1 MVRGAL
7 AAAVGA
13 RALSLNRPTSRS
25 GFNLV
30 VVQVVGV
37 GVGVVVVVV
46 GVVGVGVVEVVV
58 EVVAVLP
65 RRWW

>member
-37 GVGVVVVVV
+37 GVVVEVGVGVVV
-46 GVVGVGVVEVVV
+46 VGVVEVVV

>member
-37 GVGVVVVVV
+37 GVVVEVRVGVVVVVEV
-46 GVVGVGVVEVVV
+46 VVV